1 MILAPSCSRLCCA
14 ARSIWFRTIR
24 PNNALS
30 SSKRGT
36 NGPRET
42 TSSRTS
48 ASGTATCARCA
59 TPCKSLR
66 IVCGITGILAY
77 GAHAPAVD
85 YGELMRT
92 RDAMS
97 SRGPDGAG
105 AWLTGDRRLG
115 LAHRRLA
122 IIDLTEAGAQPMHSA
137 DGRFIVTFNGEIYN
151 YPQLRTQFER
161 EGAVLRAQSDTEIL
175 LHLYRK
181 HGSAMVDELRGMYA
195 FAIWDAQAQRLFL
208 ARDPHGIK
216 PLYYADDGGTFRFAS
231 QVSALR
237 AGGGIDSRPDPAG
250 TVGFLL
256 WGSVPEP
263 FTLYRSVR
271 LLPAGSTMEVSW
283 RGASPLVAIG
293 PFPKRCKTRRSSR
306 PLYPLAAN
314 AISCARAFSRAS
326 VRIFSR
332 MCELEPSYLLGS
344 THRRWSA
351 WLVKPARRA
360 CRP

>member
-66 IVCGITGILAY
+66 IVCGINGILAY

-161 EGAVLRAQSDTEIL
+161 EGAVLRSHSDTAIL
-175 LHLYRK
+175 IFPHHPRQPRGQPLALAGAERHRALHLGPHPSLLRVLEVPIGLGDLRK
-181 HGSAMVDELRGMYA
+181 AVHAAARGEQPEEIPDQLRVA
-195 FAIWDAQAQRLFL
+195 KPLADRAHDRLF
-208 ARDPHGIK
+208 R
-216 PLYYADDGGTFRFAS
+216 
-231 QVSALR
+231 
-237 AGGGIDSRPDPAG
+237 
-250 TVGFLL
+250 
-256 WGSVPEP
+256 
-263 FTLYRSVR
+263 
-271 LLPAGSTMEVSW
+271 
-283 RGASPLVAIG
+283 
-293 PFPKRCKTRRSSR
+293 R
-306 PLYPLAAN
+306 PLDPR
-314 AISCARAFSRAS
+314 ARSEEHTS
-326 VRIFSR
+326 
-332 MCELEPSYLLGS
+332 ELQSP
-344 THRRWSA
+344 
-351 WLVKPARRA
+351 
-360 CRP
+360 